1 MNTYSFRI
9 ANFISKRK
17 LHLTICN
24 TQETAKCFEPCIKSM
39 LPPGTFKDRIAFIT
53 GGGTGLGKGMSLMLA
68 SLGAQVAIV
77 SRKLDVLENTA
88 EEISKAS
95 GQKVVPIAADVR
107 DPEAVKKAVDDCESK
122 LGLPS
127 IIINN
132 AAGNFI
138 SPTERLSPNAW
149 KTITDIVLNG
159 TAYVTL
165 ETGKRLI
172 KANQG
177 AVYLALTAT
186 YCTQGSAFVV
196 PSAAAKSGVE
206 AMTKSLASEWAQYGM
221 RFNCIA
227 PGPIETKGA
236 FSRLDP
242 TGRFKKEAISHI
254 PAGRL
259 GEIEELTN
267 LAAYLVS
274 DYSNWITGEVIR
286 LDGGELPFLAGEF
299 NSLLSVTREQWDQME
314 ALIQTVKGS

>member
-1 MNTYSFRI
+1 MKKSVYSI
-9 ANFISKRK
+9 TTFISKRGF
-17 LHLTICN
+17 HLASCN
-24 TQETAKCFEPCIKSM
+24 MQKTTKFFEPCIKPM

-53 GGGTGLGKGMSLMLA
+53 GGGTGLGKGMASMLA

-88 EEISKAS
+88 EEISKSS

-107 DPEAVKKAVDDCESK
+107 DPEAIKKAVDDCENK

-149 KTITDIVLNG
+149 KTIIDIVLNG

-177 AVYLALTAT
+177 GVFLALTAT
-186 YCTQGSAFVV
+186 YCTQGSSFVV
-196 PSAAAKSGVE
+196 PSAAAKTGVE
-206 AMTKSLASEWAQYGM
+206 VLTKSLASEWAQYGM

-227 PGPIETKGA
+227 PGPIETKV
-236 FSRLDP
+236 RLW
-242 TGRFKKEAISHI
+242 KEMLMI
-254 PAGRL
+254 
-259 GEIEELTN
+259 TN
-267 LAAYLVS
+267 LFKYDS
-274 DYSNWITGEVIR
+274 SNFVQKLKPPGRSFRTYQ
-286 LDGGELPFLAGEF
+286 LF
-299 NSLLSVTREQWDQME
+299 
-314 ALIQTVKGS
+314 